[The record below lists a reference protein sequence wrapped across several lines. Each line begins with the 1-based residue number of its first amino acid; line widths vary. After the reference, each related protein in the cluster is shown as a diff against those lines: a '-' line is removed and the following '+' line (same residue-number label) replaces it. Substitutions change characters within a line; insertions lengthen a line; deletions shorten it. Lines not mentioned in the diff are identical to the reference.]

1 MNVEELLHQILF
13 QPLQIGVLELPFNIL
28 ELLLQ
33 FALPLMVVT
42 GLYRLLS
49 VSLGRAFQRSSI
61 AEQLQKRTLRWI
73 RLVLRLLYL
82 LIIGL
87 LIGRL
92 FGAKIFEYIQSFYA
106 ILNQPLINS
115 GNTRVTFVTILLTI
129 PVFYLAS
136 WAGRAT
142 RGMMRNSL
150 MTRIGLDEAQQFS
163 LASLMR
169 YTVMVLVL
177 LIGLSIIGID
187 LSALTVI
194 FGVLGIG
201 LGFGLQNV
209 VSNFFSGLIIII
221 TRPVKEGDRILV
233 NGIEGTILQIRILAT
248 VINTL
253 TNESIIVPN
262 SKLVQ
267 ESVHNFSFY
276 DPSIIIKNDIG
287 VSYSSDVDQVL
298 SVLQGVAEGN
308 PFRFEKK
315 QCWVFLKEFGDSSI
329 NFTVYT
335 WIDSANDKFQ
345 AHHWNNVEIW
355 RKFKEQGIQIPFP
368 QLDLHYRSKFND

>member
-1 MNVEELLHQILF
+1 MSIEELLDQILL
-13 QPLQIGVLELPFNIL
+13 QPLRIGVLELPFNLL
-28 ELLLQ
+28 ELCLQ
-33 FALPLMVVT
+33 FLLPLLIVT
-42 GLYRLLS
+42 GLYRLLT
-49 VSLGRAFQRSSI
+49 VTVRRLLRRTSLSAQTQQRI
-61 AEQLQKRTLRWI
+61 RQWV
-73 RLVLRLLYL
+73 RLVLRLLYIVSVGMFL
-82 LIIGL
+82 
-87 LIGRL
+87 GRL
-92 FGAKIFEYIQSFYA
+92 FGAEIFEYLRELSA
-106 ILNQPLINS
+106 VLNQPLINS
-115 GNTRVTFVTILLTI
+115 GNTRVTFITIFLTI

-142 RGMMRNSL
+142 RKVMRKSL
-150 MTRIGLDEAQQFS
+150 LSRMGLDEAQQFS
-163 LASLMR
+163 ISSLTR

-233 NGIEGTILQIRILAT
+233 HGIEGTILQIRILAT

-253 TNESIIVPN
+253 TNESIVVPN

-276 DPSIIIKNDIG
+276 DPSIIIKNEIG
-287 VSYSSDVDQVL
+287 VAYSSDVEQVL
-298 SVLQGVAEGN
+298 EVLQAVAERN
-308 PFRFEKK
+308 PFRHHQKK
-315 QCWVFLKEFGDSSI
+315 CWVFLKEFGNSSI

-335 WIDSANDKFQ
+335 WISSANDKFE

-355 RKFKEQGIQIPFP
+355 RMFKKYGIQIPFP
-368 QLDLHYRSKFND
+368 QLDLHYKSKFGE

>member
-1 MNVEELLHQILF
+1 MNLEELLDQILL
-13 QPLQIGVLELPFNIL
+13 QPVQIGVLELPFNLL
-28 ELLLQ
+28 ELFLHFL
-33 FALPLMVVT
+33 LPLMIIT
-42 GLYRLLS
+42 GLYRLLTVS
-49 VSLGRAFQRSSI
+49 VRRVL
-61 AEQLQKRTLRWI
+61 KRTSLSEQTQQRIRQWI
-73 RLVLRLLYL
+73 RLVLRLVY
-82 LIIGL
+82 IISIGL

-92 FGAKIFEYIQSFYA
+92 FGAKIFEYLQAFYGV
-106 ILNQPLINS
+106 LNQPLINS
-115 GNTRVTFVTILLTI
+115 GNTRVTFITVLLTI

-142 RGMMRNSL
+142 RGMMRKSL
-150 MTRIGLDEAQQFS
+150 LSRMGLDEAQQFS
-163 LASLMR
+163 ISSLTR

-201 LGFGLQNV
+201 LGFGLQSV

-233 NGIEGTILQIRILAT
+233 HGIEGTILQIRILAT

-253 TNESIIVPN
+253 TNESIVVPN

-298 SVLQGVAEGN
+298 EVLQDVAEHN
-308 PFRFEKK
+308 PFRFDKK
-315 QCWVFLKEFGDSSI
+315 KCWVFLKEFGDSSI

-335 WIDSANDKFQ
+335 WIRSANDKFE

-355 RKFKEQGIQIPFP
+355 RMFKKYGIQIPFP
-368 QLDLHYRSKFND
+368 QLDLHYRSKFGE

>member
-1 MNVEELLHQILF
+1 MNIEDLLQQVLL
-13 QPLQIGVLELPFNIL
+13 QPLQLGVLEFPFNLL
-28 ELLLQ
+28 ELFLQ
-33 FALPLMVVT
+33 FVLPLLAIT
-42 GLYRLLS
+42 GLYRLLI
-49 VSLGRAFQRSSI
+49 VSIRRVF
-61 AEQLQKRTLRWI
+61 KRTSLTEELQRRILRWI
-73 RLVLRLLYL
+73 RLVLRLLYIL
-82 LIIGL
+82 SIGL

-92 FGAKIFEYIQSFYA
+92 FGAKIFEYLQAFYA

-150 MTRIGLDEAQQFS
+150 LTRIGMDEAQQFS
-163 LASLMR
+163 ISSLMR

-201 LGFGLQNV
+201 LGFGLQSV

-233 NGIEGTILQIRILAT
+233 HGIEGTILQIRMLAT

-298 SVLQGVAEGN
+298 EVLQAVTERN
-308 PFRFEKK
+308 PFRFDKK
-315 QCWVFLKEFGDSSI
+315 KCWVFLKEFGDSSI

-335 WIDSANDKFQ
+335 WIKSANDKFE

-355 RKFKEQGIQIPFP
+355 RKFKEHGIQIPFP
-368 QLDLHYRSKFND
+368 QLDLHYRPKFSE

>member
-1 MNVEELLHQILF
+1 MDIQTLLDTIFL
-13 QPLQIGVLELPFNIL
+13 QPLQIGVLELPFNLL
-28 ELLLQ
+28 ELLLR
-33 FALPLMVVT
+33 FLLPLLIVT
-42 GLYRLLS
+42 LFYRLL
-49 VSLGRAFQRSSI
+49 VGAFRRI
-61 AEQLQKRTLRWI
+61 LKRTSLTLDTQQTVGRWVKIILRFI
-73 RLVLRLLYL
+73 YIVIL
-82 LIIGL
+82 GL

-92 FGAKIFEYIQSFYA
+92 FGAKIFEYLQRFYA
-106 ILNQPLINS
+106 VLNQPLINS
-115 GNTRVTFVTILLTI
+115 GNTRVTFITVLLTI
-129 PVFYLAS
+129 PVFYIAS

-142 RGMMRNSL
+142 RGVMRNSL
-150 MTRIGLDEAQQFS
+150 LTKMGLDEAQQFS
-163 LASLMR
+163 ISSLTR

-233 NGIEGTILQIRILAT
+233 HGIEGTILQIRILAT

-253 TNESIIVPN
+253 TNESIVVPN
-262 SKLVQ
+262 SQLVQ

-276 DPSIIIKNDIG
+276 DPSIIIKNEIG

-298 SVLQGVAEGN
+298 EVLQDVAERN
-308 PFRFEKK
+308 PYRYDQKK
-315 QCWVFLKEFGDSSI
+315 CWVFLKEFGDSSI
-329 NFTVYT
+329 NLTVYT
-335 WIDSANDKFQ
+335 WITSANDKFL

-355 RKFKEQGIQIPFP
+355 RKFKKHNIQIPFP
-368 QLDLHYRSKFND
+368 QLDLHYKSKFPE

>member
-1 MNVEELLHQILF
+1 MDIEVLLDRIFL
-13 QPLQIGVLELPFNIL
+13 QPLTLGVLELPFNLL
-28 ELLLQ
+28 ELILQ
-33 FALPLMVVT
+33 FFVPLLILT
-42 GLYRLLS
+42 GFYRLLS
-49 VSLGRAFQRSSI
+49 VATKRL
-61 AEQLQKRTLRWI
+61 LKRTSISLIIQQRIVRWVKVAL
-73 RLVLRLLYL
+73 RLVYIVLVALLV
-82 LIIGL
+82 
-87 LIGRL
+87 GRL
-92 FGAKIFEYIQSFYA
+92 FGAKIFEYLQRFYE

-115 GNTRVTFVTILLTI
+115 GNTRVTFITVLLTI

-142 RGMMRNSL
+142 RGVMRNSL
-150 MTRIGLDEAQQFS
+150 FSKIGLDEAQQFS
-163 LASLMR
+163 IASLTR

-201 LGFGLQNV
+201 LGFGLQSV

-233 NGIEGTILQIRILAT
+233 HGIEGTILQIRMLAT

-253 TNESIIVPN
+253 TNESIVVPN

-276 DPSIIIKNDIG
+276 DPSIIIKNEIG

-298 SVLQGVAEGN
+298 NVLQDIAERN
-308 PFRFEKK
+308 PYRHDGKK
-315 QCWVFLKEFGDSSI
+315 CWVFLKEFGDSSV

-335 WIDSANDKFQ
+335 WIQSANDKFT

-355 RKFKEQGIQIPFP
+355 RMFKKHNIQIPFP
-368 QLDLHYRSKFND
+368 QLDLHYRSKFED

>member
-1 MNVEELLHQILF
+1 LL
-13 QPLQIGVLELPFNIL
+13 
-28 ELLLQ
+28 
-33 FALPLMVVT
+33 
-42 GLYRLLS
+42 
-49 VSLGRAFQRSSI
+49 
-61 AEQLQKRTLRWI
+61 
-73 RLVLRLLYL
+73 
-82 LIIGL
+82 
-87 LIGRL
+87 
-92 FGAKIFEYIQSFYA
+92 
-106 ILNQPLINS
+106 
-115 GNTRVTFVTILLTI
+115 
-129 PVFYLAS
+129 PVC
-136 WAGRAT
+136 T
-142 RGMMRNSL
+142 
-150 MTRIGLDEAQQFS
+150 
-163 LASLMR
+163 
-169 YTVMVLVL
+169 
-177 LIGLSIIGID
+177 GLSIIGID

-308 PFRFEKK
+308 PFR
-315 QCWVFLKEFGDSSI
+315 SSI
-329 NFTVYT
+329 CTT
-335 WIDSANDKFQ
+335 D
-345 AHHWNNVEIW
+345 
-355 RKFKEQGIQIPFP
+355 
-368 QLDLHYRSKFND
+368 RSLMIECYLLTFSSSEKMCIG